1 MKSQNRKKLNNTLI
15 GLGFIGPNLL
25 GFLAFTLIPLVISM
39 VLAFSNWDIR
49 FHNMFTKADLKFVGI
64 DNFTRLFAHP
74 DFWKFFGNT
83 LFLMMGIPFAV
94 AGSLGAAL
102 LLNSDF
108 AKPKNK
114 LITMFI
120 AGAGLLISCSML
132 AFAGAGSGMTMLVA
146 GLLVLILSG
155 GILGGS
161 TFYRT
166 MFYVP
171 YFTAGVATFI
181 LWKKLYDPKF
191 GPINTSLE
199 PVLNSLSSFVNSL
212 PSMTLPALSIS
223 CAVFSILLLWWGCS
237 GLRRMWRDG
246 DADLSFLI
254 FAEFAMLVP
263 GIALVLL
270 KGGPLHIAYCIAACV
285 IVLFNSYLMFSKQK
299 DFPCETGK
307 GAGTV
312 FSIGMGLLV
321 AQFTLL
327 GIGIVLQNLPV
338 MSSDGLA
345 PPAWLT
351 DYNWAKPAIM
361 IMGFWGAIGSNNM
374 LLYLAGLSNIP
385 VELHEA
391 AEIDGASGMQKFWNV
406 IWPQLA
412 PITFFIFIMSV
423 IGGLQGGFEMARAMT
438 AGGPAGSTTTISY
451 FVYNEGFST
460 GRLGYAS
467 AIAWTLFAMVFAIT
481 IFNWK
486 FGNKH
491 VNE

>member
-1 MKSQNRKKLNNTLI
+1 MSRMISKNTRNTLI
-15 GLGFIGPNLL
+15 GFGFIGPNLL
-25 GFLAFTLIPLVISM
+25 GFLTFTLVPLVISM
-39 VLAFSNWDIR
+39 ALAFSNWDIR
-49 FHNMFTKADLKFVGI
+49 FHNMFTKADLKFVGF

-74 DFWKFFGNT
+74 DFWKYFGNT

-102 LLNSDF
+102 LLNADF
-108 AKPKNK
+108 AKPKK
-114 LITMFI
+114 RLMTLAI
-120 AGAGLLISCSML
+120 AGTGLLISCSLL

-166 MFYVP
+166 VFYVP

-191 GPINTSLE
+191 GPINSSLE
-199 PVLNSLSSFVNSL
+199 PVLNSLSAFVNSL
-212 PSMTLPALSIS
+212 PAMTLPALSIT
-223 CAVFSILLLWWGCS
+223 CAIFSLFLLYWACS

-246 DADLSFLI
+246 DAGLPSLI
-254 FAEFAMLVP
+254 LAKFAMLVP
-263 GIALVLL
+263 GVALVLL
-270 KGGPLHIAYCIAACV
+270 SGGALHIAYG
-285 IVLFNSYLMFSKQK
+285 IVAGTMVTLNFYLMFSKK
-299 DFPCETGK
+299 RDFPCASGK

-312 FSIGMGLLV
+312 FTIGLGLLV
-321 AQFTLL
+321 AQFILL
-327 GIGIVLQNLPV
+327 GIGIVLQNLPA
-338 MSSDGLA
+338 MSADGLV

-391 AEIDGASGMQKFWNV
+391 AEIDGASGIQKFWNV

-481 IFNWK
+481 LFNWK

-491 VNE
+491 VND